1 MSRVTCEEKITDRG
15 APLERGIEI
24 NTDGTGWR
32 VTSVGGGHY
41 WQFETFEALI
51 EWLEDQ
57 NEGLKISRM
66 WEQKP

>member
-15 APLERGIEI
+15 GALERGIEI

-32 VTSVGGGHY
+32 VTSVDERHY

-66 WEQKP
+66 WEQEP